1 MDREISQTTG
11 VVVRTAKGD
20 AVPRRSTSKTSPFG
34 VRRPSDGKNRK
45 LLKLEFLFSAFA
57 VLALVYLG
65 SLGPNPDPWLET
77 TKAQLQS
84 QVLTCSTCSPM
95 QAYDRVDRRFAPAP
109 DSAISIRAKSASAFE
124 SEVVEPNSVI
134 PDKSLS
140 DIATARVE
148 KQTETSPPA
157 IDAAHLAKSPAS
169 EVAGRATG
177 SSLQN
182 PHVQRRAKP
191 TAMSAP
197 ERLSSDRYHQVPR
210 GTEKM
215 FDQNWQSKAFLY
227 E

>member
-109 DSAISIRAKSASAFE
+109 DSAISSRAKSASAFE

-134 PDKSLS
+134 SDKSLS

-157 IDAAHLAKSPAS
+157 IDAAHLAKSS
-169 EVAGRATG
+169 C
-177 SSLQN
+177 Q
-182 PHVQRRAKP
+182 
-191 TAMSAP
+191 
-197 ERLSSDRYHQVPR
+197 
-210 GTEKM
+210 
-215 FDQNWQSKAFLY
+215 
-227 E
+227 

>member
-34 VRRPSDGKNRK
+34 VRRPSDGKNRN
-45 LLKLEFLFSAFA
+45 LFKLEFLFSAFA

-65 SLGPNPDPWLET
+65 SLGPKLDPWLET
-77 TKAQLQS
+77 AKAQLES

-95 QAYDRVDRRFAPAP
+95 QAYDRVDQRFALTP
-109 DSAISIRAKSASAFE
+109 DSAIAIRAKSGSAFE

-134 PDKSLS
+134 PDESLS
-140 DIATARVE
+140 DIATVRVE
-148 KQTETSPPA
+148 KQTETLPPA
-157 IDAAHLAKSPAS
+157 IGAAHLAKSPAS

-177 SSLQN
+177 SSLQS

-191 TAMSAP
+191 SAMSVP
-197 ERLSSDRYHQVPR
+197 ERLSSERYHQVPR